1 MMEFVS
7 WEGLSHIWNG
17 RHKSHDWNQQPELP
31 RCSMN
36 QLTHV
41 RFPWKKHVWNH
52 QIGTKIPSN
61 FGQSN
66 VSNLWNGR
74 GTELFRCRI
83 GGNQGG
89 MMTCRA
95 HPICRQTWSKPRSA
109 RGLLAGLEWPRLCL
123 VKTMILAGNARI
135 YAGMHILGSLRIR
148 GLWSIKLT
156 HISSHQWGLPDAGA
170 DPEQT
175 PWSIGW

>member
-1 MMEFVS
+1 MSVFHEKTC
-7 WEGLSHIWNG
+7 L
-17 RHKSHDWNQQPELP
+17 KPPDW
-31 RCSMN
+31 
-36 QLTHV
+36 
-41 RFPWKKHVWNH
+41 H
-52 QIGTKIPSN
+52 QDSKQ
-61 FGQSN
+61 F
-66 VSNLWNGR
+66 WANGR

-83 GGNQGG
+83 GRYRRFFRGG

-148 GLWSIKLT
+148 GL
-156 HISSHQWGLPDAGA
+156 
-170 DPEQT
+170 
-175 PWSIGW
+175 

>member
-17 RHKSHDWNQQPELP
+17 RHKSHDWNQQPEFP

-66 VSNLWNGR
+66 VSNLSNGR
-74 GTELFRCRI
+74 RTELFRCRI
-83 GGNQGG
+83 GRYRRFFRGG

-95 HPICRQTWSKPRSA
+95 PPICRQTWSKPRSA

-123 VKTMILAGNARI
+123 VKTTILA
-135 YAGMHILGSLRIR
+135 LGKCSNLCRDAHLRI
-148 GLWSIKLT
+148 
-156 HISSHQWGLPDAGA
+156 P
-170 DPEQT
+170 
-175 PWSIGW
+175 